1 MIDFLLLGVGGA
13 CGITI
18 GLSVAAFFNAIIKK
32 PKDFEELARTAP
44 IFAANKLQRQDIH
57 VAISMDRYDE
67 EPEET
72 IRRVKKD
79 FAKEI
84 IRLIDNQIEVT
95 PDYKTR
101 HFVFSVVIW
110 TKEAAD
116 ENQDQE
122 TN

>member
-1 MIDFLLLGVGGA
+1 MNNILLVLISGIVGGSIGLLLSALMNTSRGPEVNVP
-13 CGITI
+13 T
-18 GLSVAAFFNAIIKK
+18 
-32 PKDFEELARTAP
+32 
-44 IFAANKLQRQDIH
+44 FAANKLQRQDIH

-84 IRLIDNQIEVT
+84 IRLIDNQIDVT

-116 ENQDQE
+116 EKNQKVF
-122 TN
+122 

>member
-1 MIDFLLLGVGGA
+1 MTDFLLLGVSGA
-13 CGITI
+13 CGIII
-18 GLSVAAFFNAIIKK
+18 GLSAAAFFNAIFKK
-32 PKDFEELARTAP
+32 PKDFEELALTAP
-44 IFAANKLQRQDIH
+44 IYAANKLQRQDIH

-116 ENQDQE
+116 DREKNK
-122 TN
+122 NI

>member
-1 MIDFLLLGVGGA
+1 MNFAIYIGVFAIGA
-13 CGITI
+13 LFAGVMSALI
-18 GLSVAAFFNAIIKK
+18 FNSKETT
-32 PKDFEELARTAP
+32 PDEP
-44 IFAANKLQRQDIH
+44 SIFAANKLQRQDIH

-72 IRRVKKD
+72 IRRVKKE

>member
-1 MIDFLLLGVGGA
+1 MNFAIYIGVFAIGA
-13 CGITI
+13 LFAGVMSALI
-18 GLSVAAFFNAIIKK
+18 FNSKETK
-32 PKDFEELARTAP
+32 PDEPP

-72 IRRVKKD
+72 IRRVKKN

-84 IRLIDNQIEVT
+84 IRLIDNKIEVT
-95 PDYKTR
+95 PNYKTR
-101 HFVFSVVIW
+101 YFVFSVTIW

-116 ENQDQE
+116 DKSDSSI
-122 TN
+122 

>member
-1 MIDFLLLGVGGA
+1 MAIGDHFLGF
-13 CGITI
+13 I
-18 GLSVAAFFNAIIKK
+18 NAILKK
-32 PKDFEELARTAP
+32 PKDFEELAPTAP

-72 IRRVKKD
+72 IKRVKKE

-110 TKEAAD
+110 TKEA
-116 ENQDQE
+116 ENE
-122 TN
+122 SN

>member
-13 CGITI
+13 CAII
-18 GLSVAAFFNAIIKK
+18 IVLSVAAFINATLKK
-32 PKDFEELARTAP
+32 TKDFKELVSTAP